1 MTGDEIMIWE
11 EILEELKEIKKL
23 IKKITNTG
31 EVK

>member
-23 IKKITNTG
+23 IKNITNKG
-31 EVK
+31 EVN